1 MGENM
6 GAENLIPL
14 GDRTIDERREIA
26 KKAGQAS
33 GEARKRKANI
43 RRTVQGIL
51 DGTYTDKN
59 GTQKTGAEIAAI
71 ALYKVATDPRHK
83 QFVQAQRLLYELT
96 GQDLSPEDKKRIKLD
111 LKTRAL
117 ENELL
122 QKKIDAAEEDW

>member
-1 MGENM
+1 M
-6 GAENLIPL
+6 GAENLIPTSDL
-14 GDRTIDERREIA
+14 TEDERRA
-26 KKAGQAS
+26 MARKAGQAS
-33 GEARKRKANI
+33 GEARKRKANV

-59 GTQKTGAEIAAI
+59 GTKKTGAEIAAI

-83 QFVQAQRLLYELT
+83 QFVQAQRLMYELT
-96 GQDLSPEDKKRIKLD
+96 GQDLSPADRKRIRLD
-111 LKTRAL
+111 LKTREL